1 MLRFWEIYKSLQT
14 IGSSFDIY
22 STLLQNCLPG
32 HILCGDG
39 DQGDRQGLHLE
50 QLHLPEEPME
60 LARFHCHTLRQ
71 EKLLSFDDG
80 DHCGHD
86 DDDDDDAGYLTSFV
100 ELGNLAGLR
109 TFRVLRALKTVSIMP
124 GQLLEL

>member
-14 IGSSFDIY
+14 FGSYLDIY

-86 DDDDDDAGYLTSFV
+86 DDDDAGYLTSFV

>member
-1 MLRFWEIYKSLQT
+1 MSQKIITSYPPELSAGGAKQDARKA
-14 IGSSFDIY
+14 
-22 STLLQNCLPG
+22 LPAVG
-32 HILCGDG
+32 RLW
-39 DQGDRQGLHLE
+39 
-50 QLHLPEEPME
+50 P
-60 LARFHCHTLRQ
+60 
-71 EKLLSFDDG
+71 SDD
-80 DHCGHD
+80 DDD